1 MHIVHV
7 KADALFQAL
16 ADATR
21 VRIVRLLA
29 NDQGEACLCELVD
42 SLREPESKLSR
53 HLKLLRQAGMLDAEK
68 DGKFVYHRLVTRHE
82 HLRQLV
88 AAIRVLPDGDG
99 SYAADR
105 RRFNARM
112 RLRDGGRCRVGIQS
126 TAVTGALDGSRTES
140 RSKRRA

>member
-53 HLKLLRQAGMLDAEK
+53 HLKLLRQAGVLDAEK

-82 HLRQLV
+82 HLRQLF

-112 RLRDGGRCRVGIQS
+112 RLRDGGRCRVGIQ
-126 TAVTGALDGSRTES
+126 TFAVTEAPDGSRTES